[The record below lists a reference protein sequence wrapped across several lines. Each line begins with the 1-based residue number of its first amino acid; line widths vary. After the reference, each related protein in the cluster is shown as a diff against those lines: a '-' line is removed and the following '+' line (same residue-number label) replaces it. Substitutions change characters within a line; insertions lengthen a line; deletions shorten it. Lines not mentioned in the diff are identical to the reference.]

1 MTRIYDAAI
10 GRRNLIS
17 LRLWYGCVFFWTRGL
32 KMKLLMAARNCSI
45 RICPLDIIS
54 MRLKNNQVIP
64 FQNLVELMCWLASL
78 PLSLLY
84 VNLISVKLCT
94 VRRQVCLPYCFY
106 VRRLADYLESNELI
120 HLKNNLIEIIK

>member
-1 MTRIYDAAI
+1 MTRIYDAAV

-17 LRLWYGCVFFWTRGL
+17 LRLGYGCVFFWTRGV
-32 KMKLLMAARNCSI
+32 KMKLLMAARNFSI
-45 RICPLDIIS
+45 RIRPLDIIS

-64 FQNLVELMCWLASL
+64 FQNLVELMCWWQTSL

-94 VRRQVCLPYCFY
+94 VQRQVCLLYY
-106 VRRLADYLESNELI
+106 LLNTDYLESNELI